1 MSKFTVLKT
10 QFKEKLANRGSGA
23 STMSMSS
30 FISKNVETPGPFRI
44 AKDQLELINE
54 QKSRIDSLTQ
64 ALAILESKM
73 AEEKET

>member
-1 MSKFTVLKT
+1 
-10 QFKEKLANRGSGA
+10 
-23 STMSMSS
+23 MSMSS